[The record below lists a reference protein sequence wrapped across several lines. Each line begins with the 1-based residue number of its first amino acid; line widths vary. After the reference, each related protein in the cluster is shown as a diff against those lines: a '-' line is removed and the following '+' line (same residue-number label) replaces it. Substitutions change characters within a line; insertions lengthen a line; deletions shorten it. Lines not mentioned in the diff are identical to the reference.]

1 MTLAAVCTVV
11 AAVLVQD
18 PQKTPPVMP
27 KLSAVPTVQEVKLAD
42 KPAMP
47 LSLDEVSLLTL
58 RNNPRVKAAAAAT
71 TSAQGRVDQVR
82 SSLNPALALSATATN
97 FSSIGQ
103 GSSSSTTSGGGT
115 LSSSQTTSAAG
126 RWLVS
131 DFGKSNAAVSVAAKT
146 LESVKMSEVRALQV
160 LVYQSRT
167 AYLNLVRAKALT
179 QVQMQALENRQG
191 QLDLAKARFNAGPGA
206 PSDILRAQTAVA
218 SATQDLVAARAA
230 ELQAQVALAL
240 ALGLDPTTTFEPTE
254 PGEAGPSPSLDSSF
268 RDALELRPDLAQSKR
283 LVEAAGFAVTLARLD
298 NAPSLSATAGYSSRG
313 TANAFDTQG
322 LSLGLQVTW
331 PIGDGGLS
339 RAKAKSAKADLD
351 AAQASLDQAVQT
363 VKADVASA
371 FAALQYARET
381 ARVAASQLEN
391 AQESLRIAEGRFRVG
406 LGTFLEVTDAETSL
420 VAAQQAAVTAKTNL
434 VAAWYTLRLATGN

>member
-1 MTLAAVCTVV
+1 MTLALLCSAVATV
-11 AAVLVQD
+11 LFQD
-18 PQKTPPVMP
+18 SQKTPPVMP
-27 KLSAVPTVQEVKLAD
+27 RLSAVPRIQEVKLSD

-58 RNNPRVKAAAAAT
+58 RNNPRARAAAAAT
-71 TSAQGRVDQVR
+71 TSAQGRVDQAR
-82 SSLNPALALSATATN
+82 SALNPALALSATATD
-97 FSSIGQ
+97 FASISQ
-103 GSSSSTTSGGGT
+103 GSSNSSTSGSGN
-115 LSSSQTTSAAG
+115 LASSQTTSAAG
-126 RWLVS
+126 RWLVT

-146 LESVKMSEVRALQV
+146 LESVKMSEVRTLQV

-179 QVQMQALENRQG
+179 QVQVQALANRQG

-218 SATQDLVAARAA
+218 SAAQDLVAARAA

-240 ALGLDPTTTFEPTE
+240 ALGLDPTTTFQPTE
-254 PGEAGPSPSLDSSF
+254 PGEAGSSPSLDSSF
-268 RDALELRPDLAQSKR
+268 QDALEHRPDLAQSKR

-298 NAPSLSATAGYSSRG
+298 NAPSLSATAGYASRG

-331 PIGDGGLS
+331 PIGDGGMA
-339 RAKAKSAKADLD
+339 RAKAKSAKADLE

-363 VKADVASA
+363 VKSDVASA
-371 FAALQYARET
+371 YAAYLYAQET
-381 ARVAASQLEN
+381 VKVAASQLEN
-391 AQESLRIAEGRFRVG
+391 AKESLRIAEGRFRVG

-420 VAAQQAAVTAKTNL
+420 VSAQQAEVTAKTNL
-434 VAAWYTLRLATGN
+434 VAAWYTLRLATGS